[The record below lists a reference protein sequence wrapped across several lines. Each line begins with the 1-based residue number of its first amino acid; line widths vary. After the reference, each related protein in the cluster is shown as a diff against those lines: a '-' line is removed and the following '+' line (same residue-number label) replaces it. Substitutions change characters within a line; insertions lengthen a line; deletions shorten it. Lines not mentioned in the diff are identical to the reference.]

1 MRFIFSLLGLLL
13 VSLSALSDPVTVRVG
28 GYLFPTYMQHQ
39 ADGQWSGLTPDVLEA
54 LNALQDDIHF
64 ELFPT
69 SANRRY
75 LDFANGQFDMM
86 LFESPN
92 WGWQDYPVYSVK
104 GPLVGREVFIAKAD
118 EQLGQQYF
126 RDIEGKR
133 IALFSGY
140 HYAFAGFNP
149 DKNQL
154 RERFGAIIT
163 FSHESNIQMVLRGRA
178 DLSVVSDA
186 YLDRYLRT
194 YPQYRAQL
202 LVSDFADQSY
212 DDFFLVR
219 TGTQADREQLEG
231 YVRQLLASGY
241 WDELMDRYHLAH

>member
-13 VSLSALSDPVTVRVG
+13 VSLPALSDPVTVRVG
-28 GYLFPTYMQHQ
+28 GYLFPPYMQSQ
-39 ADGQWSGLTPDVLEA
+39 ADGEWSGLTPDVLQA

-86 LFESPN
+86 LFESPH

-104 GPLVGREVFIAKAD
+104 GPVVGREVFIAKTD
-118 EQLGQQYF
+118 GQLDQRYF
-126 RDIEGKR
+126 HDLEGKR

-154 RERFGAIIT
+154 RERFSAIIT

-178 DLSVVSDA
+178 DLSIVSDA
-186 YLDRYLRT
+186 YLDNYLRT
-194 YPQYRAQL
+194 YPQYRSQL

-219 TGTQADREQLEG
+219 NGVRPYRDELEA
-231 YVRQLLASGY
+231 YVRQLQESGRLG
-241 WDELMDRYHLAH
+241 ELMDRYRLEP